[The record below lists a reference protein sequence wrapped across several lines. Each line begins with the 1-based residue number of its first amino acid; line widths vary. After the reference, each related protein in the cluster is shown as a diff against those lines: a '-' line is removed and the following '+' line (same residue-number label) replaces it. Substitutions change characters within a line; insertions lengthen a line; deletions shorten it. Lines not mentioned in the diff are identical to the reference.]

1 MQHAQI
7 GPCILEGMDF
17 HPVEQ
22 NLRQMFRVLA
32 SRREA
37 GEVRELPGISIAS
50 LGSSFQM
57 FNAAF
62 LSSPV
67 VDETDLLRRIGLA
80 GVQMAARGL
89 PWAFWLCEEWL
100 PFSLRRRAIRILD
113 RQGLALASEMPGM
126 VAEALRPAKR
136 EPAALRIVAV
146 NRESYRQSFCQIGAV
161 CFHVPLMWFEEIFDE
176 QMGSRE
182 ECACWVGIYDG
193 QPVATAATVVHAGVI
208 GVYNV
213 ATLPEFRERGFGEA
227 IMRHATAAAKE
238 KSGLER
244 TILQATRQGLHLYE
258 RMGYHSVTRFLVFTS
273 R

>member
-1 MQHAQI
+1 
-7 GPCILEGMDF
+7 MDF
-17 HPVEQ
+17 QPVEQ

-32 SRREA
+32 SRRGG

-50 LGSSFQM
+50 LGTSFQM

-62 LSSPV
+62 FNAPV
-67 VDETDLLRRIGLA
+67 LDESDFLRRIGVA
-80 GVQMAARGL
+80 SVQMAARGL

-100 PFSLRRRAIRILD
+100 PFSLRRRAVKILD
-113 RQGLALASEMPGM
+113 RQGMSLASEMPGM
-126 VAEALRPAKR
+126 VAEAVRPAKR
-136 EPAALRIVAV
+136 ELPVLRIEPLSSEAQ
-146 NRESYRQSFCQIGAV
+146 RQAFCQIGAV

-176 QMGSRE
+176 HAPLRE
-182 ECACWVGIYDG
+182 ECAGWLGWYDG
-193 QPVATAATVVHAGVI
+193 QPVASAATVVHAGVI

-213 ATLPEFRERGFGEA
+213 ATLPEFREKGIGEA
-227 IMRHATAAAKE
+227 IMRHAIQAAKE

-258 RMGYHSVTRFLVFTS
+258 RMGYRSVTRFLVFTS